1 MKKQLYFDNNQIKNI
16 AFFAVGET
24 VSRWEAKPA
33 ELLELAGRLRNLA
46 EVAPIAGKITVEGE
60 YRSDEVDGYTW
71 TWNSVKELL
80 LAAAAKAEKEAD
92 ERLRSAMSLFR
103 DLVDPTVSEHRTVTF
118 KAEERD

>member
-1 MKKQLYFDNNQIKNI
+1 MKKQLYFDNYQIKNI
-16 AFFAVGET
+16 ALFAAGET
-24 VSRWEAKPA
+24 VSRWQAKPA
-33 ELLELAGRLRNLA
+33 ELLELAGRFRNLA
-46 EVAPIAGKITVEGE
+46 EVAPTAGKITLVGE
-60 YRSDEVDGYTW
+60 YRSDEADGYMVTW
-71 TWNSVKELL
+71 QSAKELL

>member
-16 AFFAVGET
+16 AFFAAGET

-33 ELLELAGRLRNLA
+33 ELLELAGRLRALA
-46 EVAPIAGKITVEGE
+46 EVAPTAGKITIVGE
-60 YRSDEVDGYTW
+60 YRSDEADGYMVVW
-71 TWNSVKELL
+71 QSAKELL
-80 LAAAAKAEKEAD
+80 LAAAGKAEKEAD